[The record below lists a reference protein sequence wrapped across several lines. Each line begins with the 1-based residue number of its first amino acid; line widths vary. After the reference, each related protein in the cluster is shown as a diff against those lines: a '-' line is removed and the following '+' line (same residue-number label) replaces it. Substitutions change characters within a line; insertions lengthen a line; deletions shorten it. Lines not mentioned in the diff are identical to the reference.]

1 MPSIDIPVPIN
12 LQKMFDL
19 PPCEKIKLPPPPSPI
34 KIQLPTG
41 GSIQAFSDISKGVPT
56 DCSMTF
62 NLLVQLAP
70 LLASMECL
78 VNVLKLIKPLIDIVN
93 GLPVPP
99 LKAIK
104 EFGDA
109 VKDVAE
115 CLLIPTPANMIPF
128 VRDILCLIL
137 KVLDCFL
144 GQLNSLIGTM
154 SGLALQ
160 LNAARQSGNIEL
172 QRALECSQE
181 NAAISAQHLTKSIE
195 PIGALLD
202 LVGPFMGIAGVQPI
216 QLPKLGSQT
225 DLQSLNQVVE
235 TVQSVVGAIQIV
247 VDALG
252 GCGE

>member
-1 MPSIDIPVPIN
+1 MPSIDIPVPID

-19 PPCEKIKLPPPPSPI
+19 PPCDKIKLPTPSPI

-78 VNVLKLIKPLIDIVN
+78 VKVLKLLKPLIDVVKA
-93 GLPVPP
+93 LPDPIKLTQVVPDF
-99 LKAIK
+99 LNA
-104 EFGDA
+104 A
-109 VKDVAE
+109 AE
-115 CLLIPTPANMIPF
+115 LAPCLLVPTPASIIPF

-137 KVLDCFL
+137 QVLTCFL

-154 SGLALQ
+154 SGLTLQ

-181 NAAISAQHLTKSIE
+181 NAAISAQNLTNSIG

-202 LVGPFMGIAGVQPI
+202 LVGPFMDIAGVQPI

-225 DLQSLNQVVE
+225 DIGSLNQAAE
-235 TVQSVVGAIQIV
+235 AIQSVVDAIKIV
-247 VDALG
+247 VGPLG
-252 GCGE
+252 GC